1 MIVYVGV
8 SLPNES
14 TPETINPTRT
24 LRSSSKENQHVVNS
38 RTGVLVKKCI
48 RSKKTEALVVCKTES
63 IQVSPFSMK
72 TSFTYIIISFCVQ
85 TSILN
90 DAKILQHKELS
101 DRFANVKSN
110 LEFVAKEERYHISCQ
125 NEFGNLARA
134 KKTRREKE
142 EQSDWILKT
151 KIREKAFAAGT
162 DFVND
167 LVLENGEVH
176 KAIALADHHRM
187 LLQNLALN
195 QMIFL
200 PTETM
205 CS

>member
-1 MIVYVGV
+1 MLLI
-8 SLPNES
+8 
-14 TPETINPTRT
+14 PE
-24 LRSSSKENQHVVNS
+24 
-38 RTGVLVKKCI
+38 
-48 RSKKTEALVVCKTES
+48 
-63 IQVSPFSMK
+63 
-72 TSFTYIIISFCVQ
+72 Q

-110 LEFVAKEERYHISCQ
+110 LEFVAKEE
-125 NEFGNLARA
+125 RA

-167 LVLENGEVH
+167 LVLEKGEVH